1 MNALWLAAGLI
12 TLGAAIVTLHDIFLV
27 LFAGAVFAIPLRGA
41 TVILASRLR
50 LPTAVALIV
59 AIGSI
64 AGTAT
69 GVLWAWELLLA
80 GQTTQ
85 LLATLPAATE
95 AVARTVRSEP
105 WASRIATII
114 PDPSVLLTGAGGLIG
129 GVRGVVGGTLAALLD
144 VTIVVF
150 AAVCFA
156 AEPHTYLNGI
166 LRLVPPQ
173 HRSLVGATLRE
184 AADTIG
190 LWLWARL
197 ISMVTVGTLAG
208 VGLALLG
215 IPYAA
220 ALGLVAAIF
229 SFVPNVGAIAAA
241 LPSLVLA
248 APLGWE
254 RVVAIVVLYW
264 LAHSIDDF
272 LVIPIA
278 QSRIVHLPPVLT
290 IAAQLILGLAA
301 GVIGIMMAAPFVAV
315 TIVIVKRILVEGII
329 ERSPRE
335 PPRSV
340 PEEPV
345 NTSMH

>member
-215 IPYAA
+215 ILTPQCTNGNFPY
-220 ALGLVAAIF
+220 G
-229 SFVPNVGAIAAA
+229 
-241 LPSLVLA
+241 
-248 APLGWE
+248 
-254 RVVAIVVLYW
+254 
-264 LAHSIDDF
+264 
-272 LVIPIA
+272 
-278 QSRIVHLPPVLT
+278 
-290 IAAQLILGLAA
+290 
-301 GVIGIMMAAPFVAV
+301 
-315 TIVIVKRILVEGII
+315 
-329 ERSPRE
+329 
-335 PPRSV
+335 
-340 PEEPV
+340 
-345 NTSMH
+345 

>member
-1 MNALWLAAGLI
+1 
-12 TLGAAIVTLHDIFLV
+12 VLH
-27 LFAGAVFAIPLRGA
+27 
-41 TVILASRLR
+41 
-50 LPTAVALIV
+50 
-59 AIGSI
+59 
-64 AGTAT
+64 
-69 GVLWAWELLLA
+69 
-80 GQTTQ
+80 
-85 LLATLPAATE
+85 
-95 AVARTVRSEP
+95 
-105 WASRIATII
+105 
-114 PDPSVLLTGAGGLIG
+114 TGAGGLIG
-129 GVRGVVGGTLAALLD
+129 GIRGVVGGTLAALLD

-197 ISMVTVGTLAG
+197 ISMLTVGTLAG

-229 SFVPNVGAIAAA
+229 SFLPNVGAIAAA

-248 APLGWE
+248 APLGWQ

-290 IAAQLILGLAA
+290 IAVLGLAA
-301 GVIGIMMAAPFVAV
+301 GVIGIMMAAPFVAI
-315 TIVIVKRILVEGII
+315 TIVSVKRILVEGII

-335 PPRSV
+335 PARSV
-340 PEEPV
+340 PEELV
-345 NTSMH
+345 